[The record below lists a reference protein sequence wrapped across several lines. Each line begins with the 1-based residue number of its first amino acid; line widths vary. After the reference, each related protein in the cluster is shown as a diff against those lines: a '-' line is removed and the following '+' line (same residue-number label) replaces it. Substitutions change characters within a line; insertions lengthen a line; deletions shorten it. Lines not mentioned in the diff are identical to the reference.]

1 MVAQFRVRVV
11 DWPDGWSA
19 RDDTGEE
26 LRAVRVVTV
35 ESGRTNDADDPRDAL
50 ARMR

>member
-1 MVAQFRVRVV
+1 MVAQFRVRAL
-11 DWPDGWSA
+11 DERSA
-19 RDDTGEE
+19 PEDTGEDA
-26 LRAVRVVTV
+26 RAVRVFAV